1 MVRTL
6 LGPFAHL
13 LFDDAGIDPVTTRRD
28 GFLGDFLHE
37 ALIPLLNL
45 LRLGSALGQAA
56 AQDLEC
62 TGKGDTL
69 RVDVLGCGRLLHQ
82 HPDQIMSEHQGID
95 FLHDPGGG
103 LTAQHGTF
111 ALMGLE
117 FVKGDFDTPSQK
129 PL

>member
-1 MVRTL
+1 MAQHDALLEGFGRLRRMSVVRTL

-69 RVDVLGCGRLLHQ
+69 RVDVFWVAAASCISTWIR
-82 HPDQIMSEHQGID
+82 
-95 FLHDPGGG
+95 
-103 LTAQHGTF
+103 
-111 ALMGLE
+111 
-117 FVKGDFDTPSQK
+117 
-129 PL
+129 